1 MDGQLKRGILPFC
14 ILKILE
20 SEDTY
25 GYDIVKKTQK
35 YIPDTDE
42 STIYAVLRRI
52 CKDKYASSYIG
63 NISNGPQRK

>member
-25 GYDIVKKTQK
+25 GYDIVKKHK
-35 YIPDTDE
+35 
-42 STIYAVLRRI
+42 
-52 CKDKYASSYIG
+52 
-63 NISNGPQRK
+63 NISLILMRALSTLFFAEYVKINMQALI